1 MGWALSVGGA
11 WCCGHCGVPPGAIG
25 WQLVLASPA
34 SIMRAAMVVLT
45 LLHPKTQEPLKT
57 WRFEHRER
65 LRIGRSVEN
74 DVVLSTPIVSRFHAE
89 LRPIADSAA
98 GGQGGEW
105 QLINHSVNGTYVN
118 GVAIAQTRLNRP
130 TIIEFAQGGPVLRFE
145 LQGPL
150 AAAGSPPGVPAPE
163 AGTLDGAAL
172 ERSPSAAGPAPSFP
186 KVLPGRR
193 WWLPQ
198 RCDHAGNPEGT
209 LFCIHC
215 GQPIQVQKS
224 VRQYQ
229 VLRVL
234 GRGGMGITYLVWNS
248 SGVPRP
254 KGMALG
260 KLQVLKEM
268 NADMAQIPKAQEL
281 FEREARALKSLKHPG
296 IPKYYDFFVENDK
309 KYLVMELIQGQ
320 DLERY
325 VRQKGPV
332 SLDVAIAWMLQTC
345 EILAYLHSR
354 PEPMIHRD
362 VKPGNLLLRHH
373 DQRIVLLDFG
383 AVKAAGMPPGTRIG
397 AEGYSAPEQIQ
408 GRPVTQSDLYAIG
421 PSLIYLL
428 TGMSAL
434 RFYRRTEAMQRLD
447 LEKLAGLPRRMQLV
461 IWRLT
466 EPNPSDRYQTAQE
479 LSQALQGCLSR

>member
-1 MGWALSVGGA
+1 MLWGQQAVDNSLPLSRNL
-11 WCCGHCGVPPGAIG
+11 P
-25 WQLVLASPA
+25 
-34 SIMRAAMVVLT
+34 MVSLT
-45 LLHPKTQEPLKT
+45 LLHPDTQQPLHT
-57 WRFEHRER
+57 WRFEQETR
-65 LRIGRSVEN
+65 LRIGRAAEN
-74 DVVLSTPIVSRFHAE
+74 DVVLPAAIVSRFHAE
-89 LRPIADSAA
+89 LRRLDAPGDLEPGAR
-98 GGQGGEW
+98 W

-118 GVAIAQTRLNRP
+118 GLAIAQIQLVQP
-130 TIIEFAQGGPVLRFE
+130 TLIEFAQGGPVLRFE
-145 LQGPL
+145 LGGDRRKGAQSVATP
-150 AAAGSPPGVPAPE
+150 
-163 AGTLDGAAL
+163 AAL
-172 ERSPSAAGPAPSFP
+172 PQPNLESASSATAPKESP
-186 KVLPGRR
+186 LRR
-193 WWLPQ
+193 WLNSP
-198 RCDHAGNPEGT
+198 RCDHAGNPAEA

-215 GQPIQVQKS
+215 GQPVQVQKT

-254 KGMALG
+254 KGLAPG

-281 FEREARALKSLKHPG
+281 FEREARTLKNLKHPG
-296 IPKYYDFFVENDK
+296 IPKYYDFFVEKNK

-320 DLERY
+320 DLEKY
-325 VRQKGPV
+325 VRQNGPV
-332 SLDVAIAWMLQTC
+332 SVETAIAWMVQTC

-362 VKPGNLLLRHH
+362 VKPGNLLLRHQ

-383 AVKAAGMPPGTRIG
+383 AVKAAGVAPGTRIG

-408 GRPVTQSDLYAIG
+408 GRPVTQSDLYSIG
-421 PSLIYLL
+421 PSLIYVL

-447 LEKLAGLPRRMQLV
+447 LEKLSGLPRRLQLV
-461 IWRLT
+461 IWRVT

-479 LSQALQGCLSR
+479 LSEALQGCLNA